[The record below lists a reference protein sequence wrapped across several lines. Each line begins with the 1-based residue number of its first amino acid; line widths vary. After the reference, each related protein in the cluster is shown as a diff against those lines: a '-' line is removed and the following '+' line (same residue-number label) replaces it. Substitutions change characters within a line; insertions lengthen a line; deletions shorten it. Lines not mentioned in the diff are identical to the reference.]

1 MASPVSAYHS
11 AMSLLSQNKFSDGA
25 TALQAVIERGG
36 LPKELMPD
44 AKANLGT
51 ALSAMGRHDEAVIPF
66 RSAVNM
72 RPTNGQYRYNIALS
86 FAEMGNAAS
95 AETEYR
101 EAARLGPKETAAS
114 AYNNLGNMLVTS
126 GRRDGAIE
134 LFRSAVQMNPQNA
147 MGHNNLANLLRDGGD
162 AASLRAAGRHYSSA
176 IQLSPRYLEAYKNL
190 GNLLKERQEW
200 RYHAARAYRIA
211 LQLVPESSREVRQ
224 SLLLNLGEVC
234 QWLGKDR
241 AANATFAYGV
251 NQNIWQHAQQ
261 RPSHLKMGLA
271 AKPWW
276 DLESI
281 LHPTVKRKLLSPSF
295 IQTLRRE
302 GLALLERGTSTNG
315 MKDRFRY
322 GKGGDGASSSAQ
334 DGFRPYYSAALAS
347 GNWTD
352 VTLALSGIRQPG
364 AALAPESYAL
374 YESLGEV
381 ATTMVMGSAYFSVL
395 SPGARLRA
403 HCGPT
408 NVRLRIHIGL
418 SVSSSYEQAMRVGNE
433 TREWIQ
439 DGAIAFDDSF
449 EHEVWNNATTPRL
462 VFILDV
468 WHPQLVSD
476 QERLSALDQTGKSR
490 YARTA
495 QSIRDGYGLPDDN
508 KDALADRRVKVI
520 Y

>member
-1 MASPVSAYHS
+1 MKYRLSRESYLQVVRVARWREIRAQYDAREAAHKGGRIGAAADMASPVSAYHS

-51 ALSAMGRHDEAVIPF
+51 ALSAMGRATKAVIPF

-86 FAEMGNAAS
+86 FAEMGNAAA

-101 EAARLGPKETAAS
+101 EAARLGPKETPAS

-211 LQLVPESSREVRQ
+211 LQLVPSPRVRCARVYCSTLEKCANGWGRTGRRMRRLRTASTRTSGSMRSSGRRISKWAWPQ
-224 SLLLNLGEVC
+224 NRGGI
-234 QWLGKDR
+234 WR
-241 AANATFAYGV
+241 ASC
-251 NQNIWQHAQQ
+251 I
-261 RPSHLKMGLA
+261 
-271 AKPWW
+271 
-276 DLESI
+276 
-281 LHPTVKRKLLSPSF
+281 LLSEE
-295 IQTLRRE
+295 IALTLIHSNTAARGPCIPRARHINKWHE
-302 GLALLERGTSTNG
+302 GLLSIRQGRRRRVVL
-315 MKDRFRY
+315 
-322 GKGGDGASSSAQ
+322 AQ

-374 YESLGEV
+374 YESLGEA
-381 ATTMVMGSAYFSVL
+381 ATTMVMGSAYFSGPVAGRTIKSALWPDECALTNTHWPL
-395 SPGARLRA
+395 SVFLLRA
-403 HCGPT
+403 GDAC
-408 NVRLRIHIGL
+408 R
-418 SVSSSYEQAMRVGNE
+418 Q
-433 TREWIQ
+433 
-439 DGAIAFDDSF
+439 
-449 EHEVWNNATTPRL
+449 
-462 VFILDV
+462 
-468 WHPQLVSD
+468 
-476 QERLSALDQTGKSR
+476 
-490 YARTA
+490 
-495 QSIRDGYGLPDDN
+495 RD
-508 KDALADRRVKVI
+508 A
-520 Y
+520 